1 MRHTESIKAKNPP
14 NASIAVY
21 LKQGDAGGIGLKI
34 PLLKKKGV
42 NVSGLKLIGAS
53 DPFPHLPWAVKKTM
67 DENLRNT
74 IQQRLINLGKKP
86 LGNKILKEA
95 GMTNI
100 NIAFDKDYD
109 GSRALIQDFNKEN

>member
-1 MRHTESIKAKNPP
+1 
-14 NASIAVY
+14 
-21 LKQGDAGGIGLKI
+21 
-34 PLLKKKGV
+34 
-42 NVSGLKLIGAS
+42 
-53 DPFPHLPWAVKKTM
+53 M
-67 DENLRNT
+67 DENLRYT

-109 GSRALIQDFNKEN
+109 GSRVLIQDFNKEN